1 MTPRYFTFV
10 AILIDPAEQLT
21 FSSGVNKSNL
31 GEIIIICDFKVL
43 SVRLL
48 AFSQL

>member
-21 FSSGVNKSNL
+21 FSFNEFNL
-31 GEIIIICDFKVL
+31 GEIIIICDFEVL
-43 SVRLL
+43 
-48 AFSQL
+48 